1 MRFEFGIV
9 NTARA
14 KKDITVASER
24 RCGRGSRPGKCRR
37 DTAINNTVVANIF
50 IPQLKPHGIA
60 DPRRHRRID
69 TEMFAVIGIAVIGEC
84 FVKPVQTQRGAVA
97 EADVAVNRTIPAAEA
112 VDRTRDIGLVLAN
125 ERAFGDTID
134 DAATATA
141 PKNHSIGAF
150 VHFNAVDIIKT
161 AEILDVIAQ
170 SIDEKVRC
178 RIVAAQR
185 NLVAVPLAL
194 ARRHAGQQADEI
206 GNRPDRLIADLL
218 IGDDVDCLRHVED
231 RRARFGAARRIDGAI
246 AVNLAGDDDGLS
258 VYLWLVGM
266 RDTGIGQG

>member
-14 KKDITVASER
+14 EKDITVSSER
-24 RCGRGSRPGKCRR
+24 RCGRGNRPGKCRR
-37 DTAINNTVVANIF
+37 DTAVNDAVVANIF
-50 IPQLKPHGIA
+50 IAELKPHGIA
-60 DPRRHRRID
+60 DARGNRGID
-69 TEMFAVIGIAVIGEC
+69 AEMFAVIGIAVIGEC

-97 EADVAVNRTIPAAEA
+97 EADIAVNRTIPAAEA

-134 DAATATA
+134 DTAAAAATE
-141 PKNHSIGAF
+141 HHGIGAF

-161 AEILDVIAQ
+161 AEILNVVAQAVDEEIGCGVI
-170 SIDEKVRC
+170 
-178 RIVAAQR
+178 AAQR
-185 NLVAVPLAL
+185 DLVAVPLAL
-194 ARRHAGQQADEI
+194 ARRYAGQQADEI

-231 RRARFGAARRIDGAI
+231 RRARFGAARRIDCAVT
-246 AVNLAGDDDGLS
+246 VNLAGNDNGLS